1 MVCYNYLCV
10 RKIIFNFGGLEMA
23 TLREE
28 LKNKGFDFE
37 NGRIIYQPIK
47 ENEGNPVCSPGWAS
61 ESEVEE
67 AIEIDLNH
75 PILDFDFDVVMAA
88 VLAWA
93 RSLLMGSGN
102 DYGDFGMPRFVAEDK
117 DKIYFPCEYDGL
129 TWIGWV
135 YKDINRYIRSKELL
149 PYFGY

>member
-75 PILDFDFDVVMAA
+75 PILDFDFD
-88 VLAWA
+88 
-93 RSLLMGSGN
+93 N